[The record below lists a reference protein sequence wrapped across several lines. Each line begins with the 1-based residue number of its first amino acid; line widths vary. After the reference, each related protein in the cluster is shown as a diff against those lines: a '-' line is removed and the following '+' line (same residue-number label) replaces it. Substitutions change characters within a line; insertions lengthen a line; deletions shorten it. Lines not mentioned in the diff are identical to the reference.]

1 MNEFHLQIVTPDRMV
16 FDGNAESI
24 LVRTEQGDVEIMRG
38 HVDYFASLG
47 IGRAR
52 LRANGE
58 SREASAAG
66 GFISV
71 RGGEVKLVCT
81 TFEFSDEI
89 DVKRAE
95 NAKLRAEQIL
105 AKETDDK
112 EIRILKAKLSRAI
125 NRINIA
131 KTVK

>member
-24 LVRTEQGDVEIMRG
+24 LVRTELGDVEIMRG

-47 IGRAR
+47 IGRAK
-52 LRANGE
+52 LVANGA
-58 SREASAAG
+58 SKEASSAG

-71 RGGEVKLVCT
+71 KGGEVKIVAT

-89 DVKRAE
+89 DLRRAE
-95 NAKLRAEQIL
+95 DAKRRAEEAL
-105 AKETDDK
+105 SRETDDK
-112 EIRILKAKLSRAI
+112 AICIAKAKLARAI

-131 KTVK
+131 KTN

>member
-38 HVDYFASLG
+38 HADYFASLG
-47 IGRAR
+47 IGRAK
-52 LRANGE
+52 LVANGV
-58 SREASAAG
+58 SKEASAAG

-71 RGGEVKLVCT
+71 KGGEVKLVST
-81 TFEFSDEI
+81 TFEFADEI
-89 DVKRAE
+89 DLNRAKE
-95 NAKLRAEQIL
+95 AKLRAEEAL
-105 AKETDDK
+105 SHETDDK
-112 EIRILKAKLSRAI
+112 AIRIAKAKLARAI

-131 KTVK
+131 KNH